1 MISEPE
7 LVGGADGDPAPELP
21 LPQEPAPRRRPPPR
35 AWLWGLGGAVAAS
48 ALWAGG
54 LYAYHATADGGPGT
68 GPYGT
73 VDDLCGKTELKSLTA
88 IYGEVQTREP
98 DTRTH
103 EALDR
108 ASCYA
113 FFQAPSDGE
122 GSGEG
127 TALSVSASAVYVLH
141 KKTDP
146 GPEFDGVVATESEMM
161 NSTSEEVADLGER
174 AYLSKGDG
182 HMALQVLDG
191 QAVVRMSLDVYQ
203 ADPEGSTDAEPLPD
217 VTDSK
222 DLLVADARAL
232 LAELRVGDG

>member
-7 LVGGADGDPAPELP
+7 LVGGDGGHAFEVP
-21 LPQEPAPRRRPPPR
+21 LPEEPAPRSRPPLRP
-35 AWLWGLGGAVAAS
+35 WLWGLGGAVVAS

-54 LYAYHATADGGPGT
+54 LYAYHAAEDGGPGT

-73 VDDLCGKTELKSLTA
+73 VDDLCPKTELKALTA
-88 IYGEVQTREP
+88 IYGEVQSREP
-98 DTRTH
+98 DTRAH

-113 FFQAPSDGE
+113 FFQGPSTE
-122 GSGEG
+122 ENPG
-127 TALSVSASAVYVLH
+127 TGLSVSASAVYVLH

-161 NSTSEEVADLGER
+161 HSTSRQVPDLGER
-174 AYLSKGDG
+174 AYLIKGDG
-182 HMALQVLDG
+182 HVTLQVLDG
-191 QAVVRMSLDVYQ
+191 QAVVRMSLDMYRTEPPGPTGQ
-203 ADPEGSTDAEPLPD
+203 SESEPLPD
-217 VTDSK
+217 LADSG

-232 LAELRVGDG
+232 LTELKKSGA

>member
-7 LVGGADGDPAPELP
+7 LVGSADGDRAPEVP
-21 LPQEPAPRRRPPPR
+21 LPKEPAPRSRPPLR
-35 AWLWGLGGAVAAS
+35 AWLWGLGGAAAAS
-48 ALWAGG
+48 VLWAGG
-54 LYAYHATADGGPGT
+54 LVAYHGIADEGPGT

-73 VDDLCGKTELKSLTA
+73 VDDLCVKTEFKALAA
-88 IYGEVQTREP
+88 IYGEVQMREP

-113 FFQAPSDGE
+113 SFQESPSDQDTGFD
-122 GSGEG
+122 
-127 TALSVSASAVYVLH
+127 LSVSASAVYVLH

-174 AYLSKGDG
+174 AYLAKGDG
-182 HMALQVLDG
+182 HITLQVLDG
-191 QAVVRMSLDVYQ
+191 QAVLRMSLDVYRT
-203 ADPEGSTDAEPLPD
+203 DPDDPANGEPLPD

-222 DLLVADARAL
+222 DLLVADARTL
-232 LAELRVGDG
+232 LAELREAGG